1 MRFLVDESTGSD
13 VARWL
18 RSLGHDTRSVYDE
31 NPGLA
36 DDEVLRWAERE
47 ERVLITNDKD
57 FGELV
62 FRDEKSRAGVI
73 LLRIEDE
80 RPANKKAMLEKLLQG
95 HGEDIPGSF
104 VVVTEDAVRITRFS
118 SGAGS

>member
-1 MRFLVDESTGSD
+1 VRFLVDESTGPD

-18 RSLGHDTRSVYDE
+18 RTLGHDVFSVYDE
-31 NPGLA
+31 NRGLP

-47 ERVLITNDKD
+47 KRVLITNDKD

-62 FRDEKSRAGVI
+62 FRDAKSHAGVV

-80 RPANKKAMLEKLLQG
+80 RPANKKAVLEKLLRG
-95 HGEDIPGSF
+95 HGKDIPGSF
-104 VVVTEDAVRITRFS
+104 VVVSEDTVRITRFS
-118 SGAGS
+118 GGGS

>member
-1 MRFLVDESTGSD
+1 VRFLVDESTGSD

-31 NPGLA
+31 
-36 DDEVLRWAERE
+36 
-47 ERVLITNDKD
+47 
-57 FGELV
+57 
-62 FRDEKSRAGVI
+62 KSHAGVI

-80 RPANKKAMLEKLLQG
+80 RPANKKAVLEKLLQG

-118 SGAGS
+118 SGARS